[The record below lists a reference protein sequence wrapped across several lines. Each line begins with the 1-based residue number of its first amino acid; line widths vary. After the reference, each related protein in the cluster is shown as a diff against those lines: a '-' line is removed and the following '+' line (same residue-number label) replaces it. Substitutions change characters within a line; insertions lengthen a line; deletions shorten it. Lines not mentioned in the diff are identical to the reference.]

1 MAHTVVNGHY
11 FLTAKSTPT
20 EVSKLIFN
28 VSFWHSWI
36 SAGNCAV
43 RSTRAD
49 RLPELTYGR
58 PSFSGFFGVLAEK
71 SSRSRS
77 VASRN

>member
-36 SAGNCAV
+36 SAA
-43 RSTRAD
+43 AI
-49 RLPELTYGR
+49 
-58 PSFSGFFGVLAEK
+58 VL
-71 SSRSRS
+71 S
-77 VASRN
+77 VPLARIAYRN